1 VVGFLLAF
9 ENVEKVSSESSSLS
23 ESPRRAFRGVMLVV
37 ENLKGQALAP
47 CPGCL
52 HLMQIISSELKVEM
66 VLAFLFRFA
75 MFEIEKWREWDVKI

>member
-1 VVGFLLAF
+1 MKLA
-9 ENVEKVSSESSSLS
+9 
-23 ESPRRAFRGVMLVV
+23 RAAFDIETHVPLNNEICCVREVMLVV
-37 ENLKGQALAP
+37 ENVEGQTLGP

-75 MFEIEKWREWDVKI
+75 MFEIEK

>member
-1 VVGFLLAF
+1 
-9 ENVEKVSSESSSLS
+9 
-23 ESPRRAFRGVMLVV
+23 MLVV
-37 ENLKGQALAP
+37 ENLKGQALTP

-75 MFEIEKWREWDVKI
+75 MFEIEKWRERDVKI